1 MSSVPEEAEIVQLL
15 FSFCIY
21 ILYSVHDFSSLEERT
36 HYSEPRD
43 NGSGPARYKTQTSL
57 QVCTTGSISL
67 IPLTGESLGGLKVR
81 QGSGN
86 WDGASHSMAAVWGVH
101 IGVSYRFL
109 LVMFL
114 TLQ

>member
-1 MSSVPEEAEIVQLL
+1 MSSVPEAEIVQLL

-57 QVCTTGSISL
+57 QVCTL
-67 IPLTGESLGGLKVR
+67 
-81 QGSGN
+81 Q
-86 WDGASHSMAAVWGVH
+86 
-101 IGVSYRFL
+101 Y
-109 LVMFL
+109 MFTIL
-114 TLQ
+114 TLFKSRIRQIIEFYTGMDCIRWD